1 MTNGAEAARR
11 FYLVGVFGA
20 VAIWVVGG
28 VASLAGTLSFAVV
41 VIVVTI
47 WAVAAVAAFIIVGV
61 VRGWFRS
68 R

>member
-41 VIVVTI
+41 VIVGTI